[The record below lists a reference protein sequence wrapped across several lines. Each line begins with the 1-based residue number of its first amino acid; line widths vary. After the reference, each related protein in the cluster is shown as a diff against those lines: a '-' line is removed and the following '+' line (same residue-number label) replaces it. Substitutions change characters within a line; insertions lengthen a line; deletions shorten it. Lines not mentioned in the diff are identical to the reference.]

1 MNGGVRGRVNTV
13 RKKGFAPQLW
23 QYVIDSS
30 SLINIEQNKGVRTL
44 NQRRGALLISQQI
57 AFEVAYHPSIR
68 KTDPLRQF
76 VVKNPQIVTQFQN
89 NEEEQYLRIL
99 QQPGIDEG
107 EASVIA
113 IALKRHLPLVIDE
126 RDTKATGK
134 AKNHGVNT
142 LSWQRFLETI

>member
-1 MNGGVRGRVNTV
+1 M
-13 RKKGFAPQLW
+13 KKRGFAREFW

-30 SLINIEQNKGVRTL
+30 SLINIEQNKGVRAL
-44 NQRRGALLISQQI
+44 QQRRGALLISDQV
-57 AFEVAYHPSIR
+57 AFEVAYHPEVR

-76 VVKNPQIVTQFQN
+76 VVENPQIITELQN
-89 NEEEQYLRIL
+89 DEEGDYLRIL
-99 QQPGIDEG
+99 LQPGIDEG

-113 IALKRHLPLVIDE
+113 IASKRCLTLVIDE

-142 LSWQRFLETI
+142 LSWKEFLKTS

>member
-1 MNGGVRGRVNTV
+1 MKKMGVARE
-13 RKKGFAPQLW
+13 FW

-30 SLINIEQNKGVRTL
+30 ALINIEQNIGVRAL
-44 NQRRGALLISQQI
+44 QQRRGALLISGRV
-57 AFEVAYHPSIR
+57 AFEVAYHPEVR

-76 VVKNPQIVTQFQN
+76 VVENSQIVTQFRN
-89 NEEEQYLRIL
+89 DEEEEYLRIL
-99 QQPGIDEG
+99 LQPGIDEG

-113 IALKRHLPLVIDE
+113 IASKRHLPLVIDE

-142 LSWQRFLETI
+142 LSWQKFLKTS

>member
-1 MNGGVRGRVNTV
+1 M
-13 RKKGFAPQLW
+13 KKERFAREFW

-30 SLINIEQNKGVRTL
+30 ALINIEQNKGVKTL
-44 NQRRGALLISQQI
+44 TQRKGALIIS
-57 AFEVAYHPSIR
+57 EKVAYEVSGDPKVL

-76 VVKNPQIVTQFQN
+76 VVGNPQIITPFQN
-89 NEEEQYLRIL
+89 NEEEEYLRIL
-99 QQPGIDEG
+99 LQPGIDEG

-113 IALKRHLPLVIDE
+113 IASKRHLSLVIDE

-142 LSWQRFLETI
+142 LSWQKFLELS

>member
-1 MNGGVRGRVNTV
+1 MK
-13 RKKGFAPQLW
+13 KKGFAREFW
-23 QYVIDSS
+23 QYVIDAC
-30 SLINIEQNKGVRTL
+30 SLINIEHNKGIRAL
-44 NQRRGALLISQQI
+44 ADRRGAILISERV
-57 AFEVAYHPSIR
+57 AYEVAEHPKVP

-76 VVKNPQIVTQFQN
+76 VERNRQIVTQFQD
-89 NEEEQYLRIL
+89 NEEEQYLLIL

-113 IALKRHLPLVIDE
+113 IASKRRLSLVIDE

-142 LSWQRFLETI
+142 LSWQEFLKAS